1 MIDNQIKKINS
12 PETAALLR
20 GLLLADRG
28 EIDYETKTQF
38 INAGVVHV
46 LAVSGLH
53 VGYIILIFLFL
64 FGRFNLYLRSILT
77 IIGLICFMLVTGVPP
92 SVFRATVMS
101 IVLIIAI
108 LTNRSTNLINSISI
122 AAVIILAFNPNEIY
136 NPGFQLSFAAV
147 LAIGIILPYMNSL
160 IDKWNLQNK
169 FYRYVILFCAVSL
182 SAQIGTLPFTLFYFN
197 KFSVIAL
204 FTNLIVIP
212 MIGVIVA
219 SGIISL
225 IISLIIPF
233 IAIYFA
239 AANDLIVSG
248 VLYLIKFSGNLSFSY
263 ISITNYSLT
272 DLIIFYLMLTI
283 LLYFL
288 PRFETTKSKILLLI
302 LIVTNTF
309 IYSRADDSE
318 LLPDNYL
325 NVFMID
331 VDQGDS
337 FLIKFPDG
345 QTALIDAGNATNSF
359 DNGERVILPL
369 LNYLGIKKI
378 DYGIVT
384 HIDSDH
390 YGGFVS
396 LVLAGII
403 KQIFKPELDSTL
415 SKDKRF
421 EEFIRESGVT
431 VHYFQEQKLE
441 IGNTNLYFIYDKNLK
456 NISSNSTNDRSG
468 VFKLVYGNTSFLF
481 TGDLEK
487 RIEKFY
493 SKKYKS
499 FLDSDVLKVGHHGS
513 KTSSSEE
520 FLDYVTPK
528 ISLISAG
535 YKNKFGHP
543 VKEVI
548 ERLQDEGSIIY
559 RTDLQKAIL
568 LRSDGYSIKLIN
580 W

>member
-1 MIDNQIKKINS
+1 MKDYPIIKFAIVLVAGILSARFIELGILPLISAFILLAAMVLIYKQKKDRFYYQLLVFIFSAILIFSAGNILAGMSKYNFNPVLSSIDKVKNTTVVGQITKIDLKRNEELTFYLAADSIYSEEFFIKDELNILCKIKGNKRDINKLIYNLKPGNSLKVSGFYHKGREERNPGEFDYDAYLKSKEILGILNINDISDLRVTNSKVDHFTNFIYQIRVAIDNQIKKINT

-77 IIGLICFMLVTGVPP
+77 ISGLICFMLVTGVPP

-122 AAVIILAFNPNEIY
+122 AAVLILVLNPNEIY

-160 IDKWNLQNK
+160 IDNWNIQNK

-263 ISITNYSLT
+263 ISITNYTLT

-288 PRFETTKSKILLLI
+288 PRFETTKSKILLVI
-302 LIVTNTF
+302 LIVANTF
-309 IYSRADDSE
+309 IYSAADDSE

-325 NVFMID
+325 SVFMID

-337 FLIKFPDG
+337 FLI
-345 QTALIDAGNATNSF
+345 
-359 DNGERVILPL
+359 
-369 LNYLGIKKI
+369 
-378 DYGIVT
+378 
-384 HIDSDH
+384 
-390 YGGFVS
+390 
-396 LVLAGII
+396 
-403 KQIFKPELDSTL
+403 
-415 SKDKRF
+415 
-421 EEFIRESGVT
+421 
-431 VHYFQEQKLE
+431 
-441 IGNTNLYFIYDKNLK
+441 
-456 NISSNSTNDRSG
+456 
-468 VFKLVYGNTSFLF
+468 
-481 TGDLEK
+481 
-487 RIEKFY
+487 
-493 SKKYKS
+493 
-499 FLDSDVLKVGHHGS
+499 
-513 KTSSSEE
+513 
-520 FLDYVTPK
+520 
-528 ISLISAG
+528 
-535 YKNKFGHP
+535 
-543 VKEVI
+543 
-548 ERLQDEGSIIY
+548 
-559 RTDLQKAIL
+559 
-568 LRSDGYSIKLIN
+568 
-580 W
+580 